1 MKTGYIDCACRDCF
15 EIAIGPVGAMCAE
28 CGEAGCDAFYTECR
42 RSDAYDTAEANPNPC
57 LGCGA
62 ERIVNVNGTHTEKGA
77 WCSPELSVGIRRY
90 EERIAALGGY
100 GVRVRAVG
108 AVDGAPREGRLIE
121 LGFGGCQPGVETD
134 DGRRYLIRLESLER
148 ASERRRV

>member
-1 MKTGYIDCACRDCF
+1 MSNCKHVAVKSIDVAYRGTAPGAREENRAAHGGIAVEETCR
-15 EIAIGPVGAMCAE
+15 
-28 CGEAGCDAFYTECR
+28 
-42 RSDAYDTAEANPNPC
+42 
-57 LGCGA
+57 CGA

-121 LGFGGCQPGVETD
+121 LGSGGCQPGIEAD
-134 DGRRYLIRLESLER
+134 DGRRYLIRLDSLER
-148 ASERRRV
+148 AAAV